1 MSFGT
6 LDFEILLII
15 VMMVLDIIVGTIDH
29 DFYSKDSSSGGAI
42 KGLFGKV
49 AIASFLIFIAII
61 THINDWG
68 EFKGI
73 DNILQIIRTGSDTAV
88 VMLLYY
94 ELTSVL
100 AHLQNITGID
110 FSRIPMVKQEL
121 ERKALNTHIYKQQVK
136 AMKEAKENESNG
148 KNWYWEF
155 NININ

>member
-1 MSFGT
+1 MVGGKFMSFGT
-6 LDFEILLII
+6 LDYEILLII
-15 VMMVLDIIVGTIDH
+15 VMMILDIIVGTIDH
-29 DFYSKDSSSGGAI
+29 DFYSKDSSSSGAI

-110 FSRIPMVKQEL
+110 FSKIPMVKQEL
-121 ERKALNTHIYKQQVK
+121 ERKALDTHIYKQQVK

-148 KNWYWEF
+148 KN
-155 NININ
+155 

>member
-1 MSFGT
+1 MNFGV
-6 LDFEILLII
+6 LDFEIFLII
-15 VMMVLDIIVGTIDH
+15 AMMILDIIVGTIDH
-29 DFYSKDSSSGGAI
+29 DFYSKDSSSSGAV

-49 AIASFLIFIAII
+49 AIASFLIFIVII

-73 DNILQIIRTGSDTAV
+73 DNMLQIIRTGSDTAV

-100 AHLQNITGID
+100 AHLQNITGMD
-110 FSRIPMVKQEL
+110 FSKIPMVKQEL
-121 ERKALNTHIYKQQVK
+121 ERKALDTHKYQQEVK

-148 KNWYWEF
+148 KN
-155 NININ
+155 

>member
-1 MSFGT
+1 MVGGKFMSFGT

-15 VMMVLDIIVGTIDH
+15 VMMILDIIVGTIDH
-29 DFYSKDSSSGGAI
+29 DFYSKDASSSGAI

-73 DNILQIIRTGSDTAV
+73 DYILQIIRTGSDTAV

-121 ERKALNTHIYKQQVK
+121 ERKALDTHIYKQQVK

-148 KNWYWEF
+148 KN
-155 NININ
+155 

>member
-1 MSFGT
+1 MVGGKFMSFGT

-15 VMMVLDIIVGTIDH
+15 VMMILDIIVGTIDH
-29 DFYSKDSSSGGAI
+29 DFYSKDSSSSGAI

-110 FSRIPMVKQEL
+110 FSKIPMVKQEL
-121 ERKALNTHIYKQQVK
+121 ERKALDTHMYKQQVK

-148 KNWYWEF
+148 KN
-155 NININ
+155 

>member
-15 VMMVLDIIVGTIDH
+15 VMMILDIIVGTIDH

-110 FSRIPMVKQEL
+110 FSKIPMVKQEL
-121 ERKALNTHIYKQQVK
+121 ERKALDTHMYKQQVK

-148 KNWYWEF
+148 KN
-155 NININ
+155 

>member
-1 MSFGT
+1 MVGGKFMSFGT

-15 VMMVLDIIVGTIDH
+15 VMMILDIIVGTIDH
-29 DFYSKDSSSGGAI
+29 DFYSKDSSSSGAV

-121 ERKALNTHIYKQQVK
+121 ERKALDTHIYKQQVK

-148 KNWYWEF
+148 KN
-155 NININ
+155 

>member
-1 MSFGT
+1 MVGGKFMSFGT

-15 VMMVLDIIVGTIDH
+15 VMMILDIIVGTIDH
-29 DFYSKDSSSGGAI
+29 DFYSKDSSSRGAI

-121 ERKALNTHIYKQQVK
+121 ERKALDTHIYKQQVK

-148 KNWYWEF
+148 KN
-155 NININ
+155 

>member
-1 MSFGT
+1 MSFGV

-15 VMMVLDIIVGTIDH
+15 VMMILDIIVGTIDH
-29 DFYSKDSSSGGAI
+29 DFYSKDSSSSGAV

-121 ERKALNTHIYKQQVK
+121 ERKALDTHIYKQQVK

-148 KNWYWEF
+148 KN
-155 NININ
+155 

>member
-1 MSFGT
+1 MVGGKFMSFGT

-15 VMMVLDIIVGTIDH
+15 VMMILDIIVGTIDH
-29 DFYSKDSSSGGAI
+29 DFYSKDSSSSGAI

-110 FSRIPMVKQEL
+110 FSKIPMVKQEL
-121 ERKALNTHIYKQQVK
+121 ERKALNTHMYKQQVK

-148 KNWYWEF
+148 KN
-155 NININ
+155 

>member
-1 MSFGT
+1 MVGGKFMSFGA

-15 VMMVLDIIVGTIDH
+15 VMMILDIIVGTIDH
-29 DFYSKDSSSGGAI
+29 DFYSKDSSSRGAI

-121 ERKALNTHIYKQQVK
+121 ERKALDTHIYKQQVK

-148 KNWYWEF
+148 KN
-155 NININ
+155 